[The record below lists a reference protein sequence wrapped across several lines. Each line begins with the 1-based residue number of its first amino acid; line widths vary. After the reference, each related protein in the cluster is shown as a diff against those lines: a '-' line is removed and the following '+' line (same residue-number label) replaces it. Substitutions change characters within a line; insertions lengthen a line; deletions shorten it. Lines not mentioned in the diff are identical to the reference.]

1 MEYVMFF
8 ATCPTWDTTVMMSAS
23 SIVKLRN
30 HDGETEAVLACP
42 CHKHLTNVHVAHG
55 ALI

>member
-1 MEYVMFF
+1 MFF

-23 SIVKLRN
+23 SIVKLHN